1 VSLASYDTAEDVLIR
16 NRVLMAK
23 LARELT
29 EHETVDARTPAR
41 LMEVYVAYEIH
52 FEEPSLNVPQR
63 R

>member
-41 LMEVYVAYEIH
+41 LMEEYVVYEIH
-52 FEEPSLNVPQR
+52 FEEPSLNGHQR